1 MKIIEVGDVVIFE
14 LGVYV
19 SSDGVS
25 YNRVTFC
32 NLGFLGK
39 SELLRLSCKSDDVM
53 IMEHI
58 VKYVFGALY
67 MMDEVEL

>member
-19 SSDGVS
+19 SSGNGS

-32 NLGFLGK
+32 DLGFIGK
-39 SELLRLSCKSDDVM
+39 SDLLRLSCKLDEVM

-67 MMDEVEL
+67 IMDEVML